1 MNNSEN
7 KYHVSAVDGI
17 ILALVL
23 GSLWGLCESV
33 FGNVSRA
40 AGIPFRG
47 GMLTGIGM
55 MLMGFGFGIMRRPL
69 PAMFVALVAAATMQ
83 LSVPVLHCSF
93 LCKANSGL
101 AVMLHGGMLA
111 GCLSLYGRRRA
122 RTSSGYALAGFSAA
136 MLSSLVF
143 YFAGMRLAPCAY
155 LLSYNV
161 DGGLVRFLFREGA
174 VWGAFSALL
183 LPAGVMAGSRAAAA
197 LYSWKIHRPGVMYG
211 ASLASIAVC
220 LLLIIVSIQHGM

>member
-143 YFAGMRLAPCAY
+143 YFAGMRL
-155 LLSYNV
+155 
-161 DGGLVRFLFREGA
+161 VRFLFREGA